1 MPEIKLFP
9 WEQQGYYT
17 QSETVGKHVGYISQL
32 TLRNE
37 PDNDFGG
44 FTFYDL
50 YDPRLSETPLKKYTF
65 TSYANKNNTP
75 LNELI
80 TYNNETKSL
89 KDWAQIPAVVTQ
101 YATLKNMI
109 KIISLYDRFF
119 KITFAI
125 QSLVKVPDKDK
136 EWYISLN
143 LEQLAGNVSHR
154 FVGNGGVD
162 INEQP
167 ATTNWRWQNFT
178 HSSDLTK
185 ISLSKSLYIDAHED
199 DQLCHGIAFNR
210 TDGSIADAKISTY
223 TDNNNYS
230 YFSLFITPRPAIT
243 ELPANYNYVGDII
256 WFI

>member
-1 MPEIKLFP
+1 MAEIKLFP

-32 TLRNE
+32 TLKNE
-37 PDNDFGG
+37 STNNGFGG

-50 YDPRLSETPLKKYTF
+50 YDPRLSETPLKKYIF
-65 TSYANKNNTP
+65 TSYTNKNNTP
-75 LNELI
+75 LNQSI
-80 TYNNETKSL
+80 TYNNETKTLRQWEDTS
-89 KDWAQIPAVVTQ
+89 AVVTQ

-119 KITFAI
+119 KITFSI
-125 QSLVKVPDKDK
+125 QSLAQVPDKDK
-136 EWYISLN
+136 EWYVSLN

-154 FVGNGGVD
+154 FVGNGSVNID
-162 INEQP
+162 EQP
-167 ATTNWRWQNFT
+167 ATTDWRWQNFT

-199 DQLCHGIAFNR
+199 NQLCHGIAFNR
-210 TDGSIADAKISTY
+210 IDGSMADARI
-223 TDNNNYS
+223 DQLNNDGHFY
-230 YFSLFITPRPAIT
+230 LFITPRPATT
-243 ELPANYNYVGDII
+243 ELPATYNYVGDII